1 MEKESFQEIIKEV
14 ADKFLDAVKEKDIF
28 LVSHFDT
35 DGITSAAIMVHALKK
50 LDKRFTLKI
59 VKSLEEEFIYKIP
72 KNKLVL
78 FLDLASGSLEHIKK
92 AGLKDVF
99 IIDHHEVIQEI
110 PKEVTLLNSWLNDK
124 KKICSS
130 GLAHMFCREINCSN
144 SVTAKL
150 AVLGMIGDLMESH
163 IENLGKDILK
173 EGDVKKIKGLMI
185 YPSTRPLNKV
195 LEYNSNPYIPG
206 VTGNPQGVIELL
218 RSTGIEQTNGK
229 YKSLIELDEAE
240 MEKLTTSII
249 LRNPQTKNRAII
261 GEIFLIKFF
270 NKMEDAREISAM
282 VNACS
287 RLGNSDAALKFCMEM
302 PNAKRE
308 AEEIHARYKQH
319 IISGLDFVSKSEKI
333 KGKSFVIINAKNQ
346 IKDTIIGTIASILS
360 NSPLYEEGT
369 IISALA
375 YYEDKI
381 KVSMRICGREENK
394 RNLREILEKVI
405 KEVGGE
411 TGGHE
416 FAAGCIVSQNNE
428 EKFIETL
435 KRTLEVEM
443 VKI

>member
-1 MEKESFQEIIKEV
+1 M
-14 ADKFLDAVKEKDIF
+14 L
-28 LVSHFDT
+28 
-35 DGITSAAIMVHALKK
+35 
-50 LDKRFTLKI
+50 
-59 VKSLEEEFIYKIP
+59 
-72 KNKLVL
+72 
-78 FLDLASGSLEHIKK
+78 
-92 AGLKDVF
+92 
-99 IIDHHEVIQEI
+99 
-110 PKEVTLLNSWLNDK
+110 
-124 KKICSS
+124 
-130 GLAHMFCREINCSN
+130 
-144 SVTAKL
+144 
-150 AVLGMIGDLMESH
+150 
-163 IENLGKDILK
+163 
-173 EGDVKKIKGLMI
+173 
-185 YPSTRPLNKV
+185 
-195 LEYNSNPYIPG
+195 
-206 VTGNPQGVIELL
+206 
-218 RSTGIEQTNGK
+218 
-229 YKSLIELDEAE
+229 
-240 MEKLTTSII
+240 EKLTTSII

-360 NSPLYEEGT
+360 NSTLYEEGT

-381 KVSMRICGREENK
+381 KVSMRICVREENK